1 MLILPIQ
8 GKWFNMILSGE
19 KDEEYREIRP
29 YYISRFR
36 NIFEMYPYTCFPYGT
51 DRHEVMFRNGYRA
64 NSPSFIAECSLDVRP
79 GRPEWGAE
87 EGKDYFV
94 LKIWRIKDRN
104 LGKRRKTL

>member
-8 GKWFNMILSGE
+8 GKWFRMILSGE
-19 KDEEYREIRP
+19 KDEEYREIKP

-36 NIFEMYPYTCFPYGT
+36 HIFEMYPYSCFPYGT

-64 NSPSFIAECSLDVRP
+64 DSPSFVAVCSLDVRP

-87 EGKDYFV
+87 KGKDYFV
-94 LKIWRIKDRN
+94 LKIWGIKDKKSEKE
-104 LGKRRKTL
+104 GKKT

>member
-8 GKWFNMILSGE
+8 GKWFNMILAGE
-19 KDEEYREIRP
+19 KDEEYREIKP

-36 NIFEMYPYTCFPYGT
+36 HIFEMYPYSCFPYGT

-64 NSPSFIAECSLDVRP
+64 DSPSFVAVCSLDVRP

-87 EGKDYFV
+87 KGKDYFV
-94 LKIWRIKDRN
+94 LKIWKITDKK
-104 LGKRRKTL
+104 LGKEEILS